1 MKINKTFQSKEGC
14 IITIEGDLDF
24 KIMPPK
30 LIGFNGTITITG
42 FEKCQNGIMH
52 IEYDESK

>member
-14 IITIEGDLDF
+14 IITIDGDLDF
-24 KIMPPK
+24 KLMPPK
-30 LIGFNGTITITG
+30 LIGFSGTITISG

-52 IEYDESK
+52 IEYEES